1 MKRRSDSPVFT
12 KKHQAR
18 ADRERIQRRWIL
30 GGTIATVLL
39 IVAILVYGWVD
50 TWIIKPNQPVATVAG
65 EQISVRDFQTRVRL
79 VLSPGGEKV
88 TIGYRIL
95 NEMIDDVL
103 IRKEA
108 NKLGITVSKTEVD
121 RVIQGAFGFYPEGT
135 PTMAPSNTPDPLDL
149 AEMVV
154 TPTERPSPTVGPT
167 PTPYTK
173 EAFESNFNSYL
184 DILAEQYD
192 ATEADYR
199 AYIEAQLYRE
209 ELLKTFEDMV
219 ERVQDH
225 VWIRHI
231 RVDEREIAEEILARL
246 NEGDAWEDLAVE
258 FSTDLLTKD
267 SGGEV
272 GWVAMAS
279 VIERYGQPGAI
290 VFETSIDQVEGPI
303 ETDQGWYLIQ
313 VMDRGE
319 RPLDD
324 VAYFQTLQSE
334 FFTWLSAH
342 REASDI
348 VIADTWIDVLPQAP
362 SLSP

>member
-1 MKRRSDSPVFT
+1 VFT

-18 ADRERIQRRWIL
+18 VNRERIQRRWIL
-30 GGTIATVLL
+30 GGTIATFLLVL
-39 IVAILVYGWVD
+39 AILVYGWVD
-50 TWIIKPNQPVATVAG
+50 TRFIKPNQPIATVAG
-65 EQISVRDFQTRVRL
+65 EQISVGDFQTRVRL
-79 VLSPGGEKV
+79 ALSPGGETV

-103 IRKEA
+103 IRQEA
-108 NKLGITVSKTEVD
+108 NRLGITVSKEEVD
-121 RVIQGAFGFYPEGT
+121 SLIQGAFGFYPEGT
-135 PTMAPSNTPDPLDL
+135 PTKAPTNTPDPSDL

-167 PTPYTK
+167 PTPYTE
-173 EAFESNFNSYL
+173 EAFESNFSSYL
-184 DILAEQYD
+184 DILAEQYN

-199 AYIEAQLYRE
+199 AYLEAQLYRE
-209 ELLKTFEDMV
+209 QLLQTFEEMV

-231 RVDEREIAEEILARL
+231 RVDERETAEEILASL
-246 NEGDAWEDLAVE
+246 NEGEAWEDLAIE
-258 FSTDLLTKD
+258 LSTDLLTKD
-267 SGGEV
+267 SGGEL

-279 VIERYGQPGAI
+279 LVERYGQAGVD
-290 VFETSIDQVEGPI
+290 VFEASIDQIEGPI

-324 VAYFQTLQSE
+324 VAYFQALQSE
-334 FFTWLSAH
+334 FFAWLSAQ

-348 VIADTWIDVLPQAP
+348 VILDTWIDILPQAP

>member
-1 MKRRSDSPVFT
+1 MVT

-30 GGTIATVLL
+30 GGTIAVTLL
-39 IVAILVYGWVD
+39 VVAILAYGWVD
-50 TWIIKPNQPVATVAG
+50 TNYIKPNQPIATVAG

-79 VLSPGGEKV
+79 ALSPGGETV

-108 NKLGITVSKTEVD
+108 NRLGITVSKAEVD
-121 RVIQGAFGFYPEGT
+121 SVIQGAFGFYPEGT
-135 PTMAPSNTPDPLDL
+135 PTIAPTNTPDPTDL

-154 TPTERPSPTVGPT
+154 TPTGRPSPTVGPT
-167 PTPYTK
+167 PTPYTR
-173 EAFESNFNSYL
+173 EAFESNFSSYL
-184 DILAEQYD
+184 DILAEQFN
-192 ATEADYR
+192 AAEADYR
-199 AYIEAQLYRE
+199 AYIEAQMYRE
-209 ELLKTFEDMV
+209 QLLQTFEDIV

-231 RVDEREIAEEILARL
+231 RVDEKETAQEILVRL
-246 NEGDAWEDLAVE
+246 NEGEAWEDLAIE
-258 FSTDLLTKD
+258 LSTDLLTRD
-267 SGGEV
+267 TGGEL
-272 GWVAMAS
+272 GWVALAS
-279 VIERYGQPGAI
+279 VIERYGEAGVV
-290 VFETSIDQVEGPI
+290 VFETSIDQIEGPI

-324 VAYFQTLQSE
+324 DVYFRALQSE
-334 FFTWLSAH
+334 FFAWLSAH
-342 REASDI
+342 RDESDI
-348 VIADTWIDVLPQAP
+348 VISDTWIDILPQAP